1 MSRVDR
7 RIRVTGARRKVIDTD
22 QLAAL
27 LLRAARRVA
36 KERDQADTA
45 GAAAPDSD
53 SGDGEGATA
62 T

>member
-7 RIRVTGARRKVIDTD
+7 RIRVTGARREVIDTD

-27 LLRAARRVA
+27 LLRVARRVA
-36 KERDQADTA
+36 RERDQADA
-45 GAAAPDSD
+45 GGAAAPDSD

-62 T
+62 

>member
-7 RIRVTGARRKVIDTD
+7 RIRVTGARREVIDTD

-36 KERDQADTA
+36 KERDQADA
-45 GAAAPDSD
+45 PGAAAPDSD